1 MLLAGRIL
9 TAVEVRDCGLVTDIF
24 PHDKFTEEVQNS
36 IQAMVKLPPPPPPQG
51 RKLNYRISQQGA
63 LYNGV
68 AVAFGDMLLEGG
80 GVGGKGLICVIS

>member
-24 PHDKFTEEVQNS
+24 PLDKFTEEVQNS
-36 IQAMVKLPPPPPPQG
+36 IQAMAKLPPPG
-51 RKLNYRISQQGA
+51 RKLNCRISQQGA
-63 LYNGV
+63 LHNGV
-68 AVAFGDMLLEGG
+68 AVAFGYMLLEGE

>member
-36 IQAMVKLPPPPPPQG
+36 IQAMAKLPPPPPS
-51 RKLNYRISQQGA
+51 RKLNCRISQQGA
-63 LYNGV
+63 LHNGV
-68 AVAFGDMLLEGG
+68 AVAFGDMLLEGE

>member
-1 MLLAGRIL
+1 MLLSGCKL
-9 TAVEVRDCGLVTDIF
+9 TAVEARDCGLVTDIF

-36 IQAMVKLPPPPPPQG
+36 IQAMAKLPPPPG
-51 RKLNYRISQQGA
+51 RKLNCRISQQGA
-63 LYNGV
+63 LHNGV

>member
-1 MLLAGRIL
+1 MLLSGCKL

-36 IQAMVKLPPPPPPQG
+36 IQAMAKLLPPQG
-51 RKLNYRISQQGA
+51 RKLNCRISQQGA
-63 LYNGV
+63 LHNGV
-68 AVAFGDMLLEGG
+68 AVAFGDMLLEGE